1 MADDPVVG
9 LDDLDGLPSLDAGGV
24 GSDDGLPSL
33 DAGASE
39 SIELDSLP
47 SLDAGVDSA
56 GALGD
61 DLANQMPDLEAPAD
75 LSVAPQANPA
85 PEIPVVNPAASSAGG
100 PAADDTIGGRA
111 GPSGKVVNIKNIQ
124 SIKVRV
130 QAILGGVNM
139 SVSEL
144 ADLKQND
151 LIPLDACIGDEVDL
165 WANGVLI
172 GKGEIVV
179 IEAETPR
186 FGITLT
192 KLVNSDAANAAE

>member
-1 MADDPVVG
+1 MADKSEIDLDN
-9 LDDLDGLPSLDAGGV
+9 LDDLMGASGDGAPSASIDEIAPLPATGDMNAELAVGDSVGLASSEMTEQVPDIAALAPDLDSNDAGG
-24 GSDDGLPSL
+24 
-33 DAGASE
+33 AS
-39 SIELDSLP
+39 
-47 SLDAGVDSA
+47 VDT
-56 GALGD
+56 
-61 DLANQMPDLEAPAD
+61 AP
-75 LSVAPQANPA
+75 VK
-85 PEIPVVNPAASSAGG
+85 GG
-100 PAADDTIGGRA
+100 N
-111 GPSGKVVNIKNIQ
+111 VVNIKNIQ

-144 ADLKQND
+144 AGLKQND

-179 IEAETPR
+179 IESETPR

-192 KLVNSDAANAAE
+192 KLVNEETANAAE

>member
-9 LDDLDGLPSLDAGGV
+9 LDNLDELPSSDAGSA

-39 SIELDSLP
+39 SVELDSLP
-47 SLDAGVDSA
+47 SLDAGEDAGGDASA
-56 GALGD
+56 INNELT
-61 DLANQMPDLEAPAD
+61 NQIPDLEAPAD
-75 LSVAPQANPA
+75 LGSAPQVTSVPASPA
-85 PEIPVVNPAASSAGG
+85 PSVKESGPVGASS
-100 PAADDTIGGRA
+100 
-111 GPSGKVVNIKNIQ
+111 KVVNIKNIQ
-124 SIKVRV
+124 SIKIRV

-192 KLVNSDAANAAE
+192 KLVNSDVANAAE

>member
-1 MADDPVVG
+1 MADDAVVG
-9 LDDLDGLPSLDAGGV
+9 LDNLDGLPSLDGD
-24 GSDDGLPSL
+24 SNDGLPSL
-33 DAGASE
+33 DAGAPDD
-39 SIELDSLP
+39 LGGLP
-47 SLDAGVDSA
+47 SLDNGADVLNDGLTNGLPDIGASEEVSA
-56 GALGD
+56 
-61 DLANQMPDLEAPAD
+61 ERV
-75 LSVAPQANPA
+75 STPQAASTVASPA
-85 PEIPVVNPAASSAGG
+85 PSAN
-100 PAADDTIGGRA
+100 IGGVA

-192 KLVNSDAANAAE
+192 KLINSDAANAAE

>member
-1 MADDPVVG
+1 MADDLKVG
-9 LDDLDGLPSLDAGGV
+9 LDNLDGLPSLDAG
-24 GSDDGLPSL
+24 SNDGLPSL
-33 DAGASE
+33 NASAGE
-39 SIELDSLP
+39 PVELGSLP
-47 SLDAGVDSA
+47 TLDASIGTSTPVDE
-56 GALGD
+56 LT
-61 DLANQMPDLEAPAD
+61 NHMPDLEAPAD
-75 LSVAPQANPA
+75 LGGAPQAK
-85 PEIPVVNPAASSAGG
+85 PVTASPVPSAKASGQ
-100 PAADDTIGGRA
+100 A
-111 GPSGKVVNIKNIQ
+111 GASGKIVNIKNIQ

-192 KLVNSDAANAAE
+192 RLVNSEVANAAE

>member
-1 MADDPVVG
+1 MADDSVG
-9 LDDLDGLPSLDAGGV
+9 LDNLDGLPSLDGGT
-24 GSDDGLPSL
+24 DDGLPSL
-33 DAGASE
+33 DAAPSV
-39 SIELDSLP
+39 ELDSLP
-47 SLDAGVDSA
+47 PLDAGGA
-56 GALGD
+56 GALGEE
-61 DLANQMPDLEAPAD
+61 LTNKMPDLEMPGDAGFAPEVT
-75 LSVAPQANPA
+75 SVAS
-85 PEIPVVNPAASSAGG
+85 SSASG
-100 PAADDTIGGRA
+100 TSIGGQA

-139 SVSEL
+139 SVSQL

-165 WANGVLI
+165 WANGVVI

-179 IEAETPR
+179 IEGETPR

-192 KLVNSDAANAAE
+192 RLVNSEVASAAE

>member
-1 MADDPVVG
+1 MADDPIIG
-9 LDDLDGLPSLDAGGV
+9 LDNLDGLPSLDGGA
-24 GSDDGLPSL
+24 DDGLPSL
-33 DAGASE
+33 DAGASV
-39 SIELDSLP
+39 ELDTLP
-47 SLDAGVDSA
+47 P
-56 GALGD
+56 LGD
-61 DLANQMPDLEAPAD
+61 ELSNQMPDLETPTNAGFMPEIT
-75 LSVAPQANPA
+75 SEPSTPA
-85 PEIPVVNPAASSAGG
+85 PSA
-100 PAADDTIGGRA
+100 PISKQA
-111 GPSGKVVNIKNIQ
+111 GPSGKIVNIKNIQ

-165 WANGVLI
+165 WANGVVI

-192 KLVNSDAANAAE
+192 RLVNSDVANAAE

>member
-1 MADDPVVG
+1 MVDKPEIDLDN
-9 LDDLDGLPSLDAGGV
+9 LDDLLGEGDAIAPLPSADDIKAELDVSDSIGLASADV
-24 GSDDGLPSL
+24 SDLSANMQSEEIASKMPDLGSNNDG
-33 DAGASE
+33 GASE
-39 SIELDSLP
+39 K
-47 SLDAGVDSA
+47 A
-56 GALGD
+56 
-61 DLANQMPDLEAPAD
+61 APAK
-75 LSVAPQANPA
+75 
-85 PEIPVVNPAASSAGG
+85 GG
-100 PAADDTIGGRA
+100 N
-111 GPSGKVVNIKNIQ
+111 VVNIKNIQ

-139 SVSEL
+139 SVSQL

-179 IEAETPR
+179 IESETPS

-192 KLVNSDAANAAE
+192 KLVNSETANAAE

>member
-1 MADDPVVG
+1 MADDPVEG
-9 LDDLDGLPSLDAGGV
+9 LDDLNGLPSLDGGA
-24 GSDDGLPSL
+24 DDGLPSL
-33 DAGASE
+33 DAGKSV
-39 SIELDSLP
+39 ELDSLP
-47 SLDAGVDSA
+47 SLDAGSSA
-56 GALGD
+56 GSIGAELTNG
-61 DLANQMPDLEAPAD
+61 LPDLEAP
-75 LSVAPQANPA
+75 S
-85 PEIPVVNPAASSAGG
+85 EIASESPAA
-100 PAADDTIGGRA
+100 PAAPTVAASAAPKSKVSGA
-111 GPSGKVVNIKNIQ
+111 GPSGKVVNIDNIQ

-192 KLVNSDAANAAE
+192 RLINSEAANAAE

>member
-1 MADDPVVG
+1 MADDPVG
-9 LDDLDGLPSLDAGGV
+9 LDNLDGLPSLDGGA
-24 GSDDGLPSL
+24 DDGLPSL
-33 DAGASE
+33 DAGTSE
-39 SIELDSLP
+39 SVGLDSLP
-47 SLDAGVDSA
+47 PLDASGGGDLGDGLDAGLEIGS
-56 GALGD
+56 GD
-61 DLANQMPDLEAPAD
+61 ELTNQMPDLDVPSD
-75 LSVAPQANPA
+75 TSFVPQ
-85 PEIPVVNPAASSAGG
+85 ASSAPVSG
-100 PAADDTIGGRA
+100 PS

-139 SVSEL
+139 SVSQL

-165 WANGVLI
+165 WANGVVI

-192 KLVNSDAANAAE
+192 KLINSDVASAAE

>member
-1 MADDPVVG
+1 MANNPVVG
-9 LDDLDGLPSLDAGGV
+9 LDNLDGLPSLDGGA
-24 GSDDGLPSL
+24 DDGLPSL
-33 DAGASE
+33 DAG
-39 SIELDSLP
+39 LP
-47 SLDAGVDSA
+47 SLNT
-56 GALGD
+56 GASVELDTLPPLGTGDGAASLGD
-61 DLANQMPDLEAPAD
+61 ELANQMPDLETPTNAGFMPEIT
-75 LSVAPQANPA
+75 SEPSTPA
-85 PEIPVVNPAASSAGG
+85 PSASISKQ
-100 PAADDTIGGRA
+100 A
-111 GPSGKVVNIKNIQ
+111 GPSGKIVNIKNIQ

-165 WANGVLI
+165 WANGVVI

-192 KLVNSDAANAAE
+192 RLVNSDVANAAE